1 MERFKK
7 YIAPFA
13 IVVLL
18 VSLIIIYRSLLMVYV
33 IEPVAVFFWIIWRA
47 VTSVDQK
54 LYWIIL
60 ILFCAFVFIR
70 FITSEKDTA
79 PSSAYNYTHNSPNRV
94 EYWQAILEDAG
105 LGKNESE
112 YLHDRLEKLFLAVVA
127 QTERPDSAGSGEINA
142 EEKIS
147 LSPAAQQ
154 YLFPPMPKV
163 GRSSTSR
170 RLNIMFLL
178 PRWLRK
184 RARMFIHQDNT
195 LINEILTWMEAEL
208 EIHNER

>member
-33 IEPVAVFFWIIWRA
+33 IEPVAVLFWLIWRA
-47 VTSVDQK
+47 VASVDQK
-54 LYWIIL
+54 LYWVGL
-60 ILFCAFVFIR
+60 ILFCAIVVIR
-70 FITSEKDTA
+70 FITSEKDAT
-79 PSSAYNYTHNSPNRV
+79 PTSAYNYTHNSPNRV
-94 EYWQAILEDAG
+94 EYWQTILEDAV

-127 QTERPDSAGSGEINA
+127 QTERSDSAGSGEINA
-142 EEKIS
+142 KEKIS
-147 LSPAAQQ
+147 LSPAAQR
-154 YLFPPMPKV
+154 YLFPPTPKV
-163 GRSSTSR
+163 GRPSKSR
-170 RLNIMFLL
+170 RLNILFLL
-178 PRWLRK
+178 PRRLRK